1 MADVRIEN
9 ISVGYGDKMII
20 RDVSLN
26 VKDGECFAILGPS
39 ACGKTTLARAIC
51 GFNKLDEGT
60 ITIGDRL
67 VSSRSKR
74 VHLEPERRDLG
85 VVFQDYAVWP
95 HMTVYENVFYP
106 LKKRRVDKMAGKKL
120 AMDAIEQV
128 RMSAYADRFPSQ
140 LSGGQQQRVAL
151 ARALVASGELL
162 ILDEP
167 ITNLDANLRE
177 EMRFEIKELQKR
189 ISVTVIYITHD
200 QGDAMAIADRMAV
213 MDGQGNIRQ
222 TGTPEE
228 VYGHP
233 ADSFIY
239 RFIGISNFLP
249 VERKAGQLFIMDG
262 AERLPFTAPPADDRS
277 EDNFFIATHPIDLE
291 VVKTGAGLAGM
302 VKHVTF
308 LGNIYDYRVQA
319 GSYEIRVQ
327 QDAARAE
334 KNGVPREG
342 EACVVRMHRAKY
354 YADDQGGSL

>member
-1 MADVRIEN
+1 MADVRVEN
-9 ISVGYGDKMII
+9 VSVGYGEKPVI
-20 RDVSLN
+20 RNVTLQ

-39 ACGKTTLARAIC
+39 ACGKTTLARAVC
-51 GFNKLDEGT
+51 GFNRLDEGD
-60 ITIGDRL
+60 IFIGDRL

-106 LKKRRVDKMAGKKL
+106 LKKRGVKKDEGKKL
-120 AMDAIEQV
+120 ALDAIEQV

-151 ARALVASGELL
+151 ARALVASNELL

-200 QGDAMAIADRMAV
+200 QGDAVAIADRLAI
-213 MDGQGNIRQ
+213 MDRQGNIRQ
-222 TGTPEE
+222 VGTPEE

-239 RFIGISNFLP
+239 RFIGLSNFLP
-249 VERKAGQLFIMDG
+249 VERKAGSLFIVDG
-262 AERLPFTAPPADDRS
+262 PDRIPLVAPPVDDRK
-277 EDNFFIATHPIDLE
+277 EDRFFIATHPIDLE
-291 VVKTGAGLAGM
+291 VVKTGPGLAAT

-319 GSYEIRVQ
+319 GSHEIRVQ
-327 QDAARAE
+327 QDAAMAE
-334 KNGVPREG
+334 QKGVPREG
-342 EACVVRMHRAKY
+342 ENCVVRINRAKY